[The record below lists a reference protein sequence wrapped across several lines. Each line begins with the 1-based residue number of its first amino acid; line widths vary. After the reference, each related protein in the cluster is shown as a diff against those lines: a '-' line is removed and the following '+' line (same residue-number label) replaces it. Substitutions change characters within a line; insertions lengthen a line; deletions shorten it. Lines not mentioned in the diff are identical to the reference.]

1 MGNILGAIDD
11 DIKEY
16 VRLCH
21 RYQEKVENELDH
33 YGNETPACYGE
44 HARKLKDRFRDEM
57 NTKAVPQHEVKSTEE
72 VSAPEAKDTAATS
85 ATTLGTPNTSEMIAG
100 EPDYSQFTVR
110 LEKKMADSLK
120 ACFPG
125 KPSITFIQVALTI
138 LNWVRQEEKNG
149 RVILSATPEG
159 TDVTRLVFL
168 EALGKDS
175 AGRCEDT
182 PKPN

>member
-33 YGNETPACYGE
+33 YGNETPACYGK
-44 HARKLKDRFRDEM
+44 HARKLKERFQGEQAAALAAWQPR
-57 NTKAVPQHEVKSTEE
+57 TKPTDE

-85 ATTLGTPNTSEMIAG
+85 ETIAG

-138 LNWVRQEEKNG
+138 LNWVLQEEKNG
-149 RVILSATPEG
+149 RVILSATSEG
-159 TDVTRLVFL
+159 TDVTRLVSL
-168 EALGKDS
+168 EALGRDS
-175 AGRCEDT
+175 VGRCEDT